1 MLYAEGLISEGFV
14 THADREDN
22 NLNPKQYQNIIV
34 IEDTAA
40 GVAWMNRN
48 SLTTI
53 TQAQAQTSYDSFMDN
68 LLASWEDD
76 ERIRPSKETLPS

>member
-22 NLNPKQYQNIIV
+22 
-34 IEDTAA
+34 
-40 GVAWMNRN
+40 
-48 SLTTI
+48 LTTI

-76 ERIRPSKETLPS
+76 ERIKPSKETLPS

>member
-14 THADREDN
+14 THADRED
-22 NLNPKQYQNIIV
+22 
-34 IEDTAA
+34 
-40 GVAWMNRN
+40 N

-76 ERIRPSKETLPS
+76 ERIKPSKETLPS

>member
-48 SLTTI
+48 SRKNKT
-53 TQAQAQTSYDSFMDN
+53 
-68 LLASWEDD
+68 
-76 ERIRPSKETLPS
+76 